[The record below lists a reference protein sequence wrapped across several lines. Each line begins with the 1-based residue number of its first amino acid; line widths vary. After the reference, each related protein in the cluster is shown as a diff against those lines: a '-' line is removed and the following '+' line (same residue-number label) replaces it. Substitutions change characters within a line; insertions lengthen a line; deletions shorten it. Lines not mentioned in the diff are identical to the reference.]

1 MDSLNPG
8 QKVALFTSAGAFGGA
23 AIGSVESVW
32 RIPRLG
38 QELPSFAKQ
47 LRGIGARSVVVGLL
61 DLFWSMCIDES
72 YDVQHSI
79 RSHDDVWNPF
89 IGGLVTGIVPAVVK
103 QNVVWGLGAGVAIGT
118 GMAVLHY
125 FESGDD
131 KTSPL
136 EKWANR
142 YDYLKKD

>member
-47 LRGIGARSVVVGLL
+47 LRGIGARSVAFGSASFV
-61 DLFWSMCIDES
+61 FAASEHFA
-72 YDVQHSI
+72 HSI